1 MNLEKKKLQ
10 IYLDCFKNIG
20 LTDTLLLHSLQDN
33 IAKNNI
39 LSIKILFVGYR

>member
-1 MNLEKKKLQ
+1 MIIFN
-10 IYLDCFKNIG
+10 FSNKNK
-20 LTDTLLLHSLQDN
+20 DN